1 MHALQAS
8 ILLAPGRL
16 ADPAPPAGML
26 LRMPTHVSHAQR
38 VSTLLMPLPV
48 AHLVPRELT
57 LLIWRLRARTVRRVS
72 TQARLKLL
80 LAVPLVLAASTLLHR
95 GHPLAPIVPRANTRA
110 SVPKAVPTVEV
121 AIMHQLAH
129 PPVPNATEAL
139 TRVPSLGRVEIALQ
153 VSTL

>member
-1 MHALQAS
+1 
-8 ILLAPGRL
+8 
-16 ADPAPPAGML
+16 
-26 LRMPTHVSHAQR
+26 MPTNVSHAQR

-48 AHLVPRELT
+48 AHRVPRELT

-72 TQARLKLL
+72 TQARLKQL
-80 LAVPLVLAASTLLHR
+80 LAVPLVLVASTLHR
-95 GHPLAPIVPRANTRA
+95 RHLRAMIAPRANTRA
-110 SVPKAVPTVEV
+110 AVPKAVSTVEV

-139 TRVPSLGRVEIALQ
+139 TRVPSLERVEIALQ